1 MDMVLETDQL
11 GKRYG
16 RNWALRDCSLHLPAG
31 RIAALVGPNGAGKS
45 TLLHMA
51 VGLLRPDA
59 GAVRVFDESPYNN
72 TKVLAEIG
80 FVAQDTPLYRDFT
93 ATELVTMGGK
103 LNRRW
108 DAALARTRLAD
119 LGIPPNKP
127 VGKLS
132 GGQRAQV
139 ALALALAKRPRL
151 LLLDEPVA
159 SLDPLARREFLQSLM
174 GSVADD
180 GTTVLLSSH
189 LLADL
194 ERVCDYLIVLHAARV
209 QLVGTVDDLVAG
221 HRQLVG
227 PRNGGGPIGGV
238 AAVVRAS
245 HTDRQ
250 STLLVRTDGPVD
262 DSSWTVREVTLE
274 DLILAYLAEG
284 DTEASHAEWGVS
296 A

>member
-132 GGQRAQV
+132 G
-139 ALALALAKRPRL
+139 
-151 LLLDEPVA
+151 
-159 SLDPLARREFLQSLM
+159 
-174 GSVADD
+174 
-180 GTTVLLSSH
+180 
-189 LLADL
+189 
-194 ERVCDYLIVLHAARV
+194 
-209 QLVGTVDDLVAG
+209 
-221 HRQLVG
+221 
-227 PRNGGGPIGGV
+227 
-238 AAVVRAS
+238 
-245 HTDRQ
+245 
-250 STLLVRTDGPVD
+250 
-262 DSSWTVREVTLE
+262 
-274 DLILAYLAEG
+274 
-284 DTEASHAEWGVS
+284 
-296 A
+296 